1 MSRKR
6 LAGALVLA
14 LATTTLGS
22 SAHAAEEGASL
33 LQRAWPHEGVFGAF
47 DRAAAQRGFQVYREI
62 CAGCHGL
69 QYMAFRNLLDLGFE
83 EDEVRALA
91 SEYSVT
97 DGPDEEGEMF
107 ERPAKLSDP
116 WPSPYPNDNAAR
128 AANGGALPPELSLIT
143 KARFDGSNY
152 LYSLLVGY
160 EEPPADAEGPEG
172 TYYNAFFPGHWIA
185 MPQPLD
191 DDYVEYTDGTQAS
204 LEQTASDV
212 STFLTWIAEP
222 TLETRKRTG
231 LKVVLFLIVLTALLY
246 ATKRKI
252 WADVH

>member
-1 MSRKR
+1 MSRKK
-6 LAGALVLA
+6 LAGALSLA
-14 LATTTLGS
+14 LATTTLGPT
-22 SAHAAEEGASL
+22 AQAAEEAAPF
-33 LQRAWPHEGVFGAF
+33 LQKAWSHDGIFGTF

-69 QYMAFRNLLDLGFE
+69 DFMAFRNLFDLGFA

-97 DGPDEEGEMF
+97 DGPDENGDMF
-107 ERPAKLSDP
+107 ERPAKLSDL
-116 WPSPYPNDNAAR
+116 WPAPYPNDEAAR

-152 LYSLLVGY
+152 IYSLLLGY
-160 EEPPADAEGPEG
+160 EAPPADAEGPEG

-191 DDYVEYTDGTQAS
+191 DDYVEYTDGTPAT
-204 LEQTASDV
+204 LEQMSSDIA
-212 STFLTWIAEP
+212 TFLTWIAEP
-222 TLETRKRTG
+222 TLEVRKRTG
-231 LKVVLFLIVLTALLY
+231 LKVMLFLIVLTALFY
-246 ATKRKI
+246 AAKRKI
-252 WADVH
+252 WADAH